1 MQSMEHKIFHGQFKP
16 EDLAESLQLHFNRGN
31 LEVQKIDY
39 EDGVGIQIKT
49 RDFRTSGGET
59 ALGVVFRQVEDG
71 ISVQVGQQAWGGIAA
86 SLGYS
91 ALAAFINP
99 ANLLSRLDD
108 IAQDVEYMQLTDE
121 VWKVL
126 ETNARTLGSGYELS
140 EKLRRI
146 TCEYC
151 GAANPV
157 GTATCIA
164 CGAPMGSVQ
173 PITCR
178 YCGYVI
184 NENTTICPNCKKK
197 L

>member
-1 MQSMEHKIFHGQFKP
+1 MEQKIFHGQFTP
-16 EDLAESLQLHFNRGN
+16 EDLAECLQIHFNRGN
-31 LEVQKIDY
+31 LEVQKIEY
-39 EDGVGIQIKT
+39 EDGLGIQIKT
-49 RDFRTSGGET
+49 SDFHTSGGKT
-59 ALGVVFRQVEDG
+59 ALGVILRRVEDG
-71 ISVQVGQQAWGGIAA
+71 VSVQVGQQDWAGIAA

-91 ALAAFINP
+91 ALATFINP

-126 ETNARTLGSGYELS
+126 ETNARALGSGFDLS

-151 GAANPV
+151 GAANPI
-157 GTATCIA
+157 GAATCVA
-164 CGAPMGSVQ
+164 CGAPMGSAQ
-173 PITCR
+173 PISCKN
-178 YCGYVI
+178 CGYIIFEKTDV
-184 NENTTICPNCKKK
+184 CPNCKRR